1 LVNVEIRKSFLDGNV
16 KCPPS
21 KSYTHRAIAIASLAE
36 GKSIINNPL
45 ISRDT
50 MATISGCK
58 MLGVKIKNTNEK
70 FDSLEILGMN
80 QFETPKDIINAQNS
94 GTTIRIL
101 TSMATLV
108 KNGYTII
115 TGDDSL
121 KTRPMTPLIL
131 ALNQLGV
138 NVFSS
143 NEKGTAPIIIKGGG
157 IKGGKVSIEGNISS
171 QFITSLLISCIYA
184 NSEVEIRIKGK
195 QVSIPYILSTIE
207 TMKYFGV
214 IIEHD
219 KEYLNYNIS
228 NDKYHPTN
236 FFIPGDF
243 SSASFIIAAGI
254 LVGKKITLNGLNF
267 YYTQGDMKIIDI
279 VKQMGGD
286 IRIDMQKG
294 EVIINGSNRLDGI
307 DCNLVNTPDL
317 LPAISIIALK
327 ARSPMRIFGISH
339 ARFKETDR
347 VSNITKE
354 LRKMEANIIEKED
367 EIIINPSK
375 SLKNAELDSY
385 NDHRLFM
392 AFTIASM
399 LTDKSIVRGAESID
413 VSYPSFLNEIKR
425 LGAQVKLIQ

>member
-236 FFIPGDF
+236 LIIPGDF